1 MDGRSLSRF
10 YETPLGQRSRRL
22 ILRALRQAW
31 PDIRGRRL
39 LGYGFA
45 EPYLR
50 AFQPE
55 AERCIAALP
64 ESLSGAV
71 AWPRGA
77 SLTTLVEEDALP
89 FPDAFF
95 DLILVVHGLEEAE
108 GLRPLLRQLW
118 RVLAPEGRLL
128 LVAPNRASLWAQIER
143 SPFAR
148 GRPFSRNEL
157 DGLLRGALFVP
168 EHWQRALYAPP
179 IVNRA
184 LTGSGT
190 GWERFGSRFFF
201 SLGGVHIVEA
211 GKSLYAPATPKPV
224 RVTAPPLLKTA
235 GTE

>member
-1 MDGRSLSRF
+1 MDASSLGDF
-10 YETPLGQRSRRL
+10 YDTPLGQRSRRL
-22 ILRALRQAW
+22 VLRALRQIW
-31 PDIRGRRL
+31 PDVRGRRL

-55 AERCIAALP
+55 AERCISAVP
-64 ESLSGAV
+64 GGSGGARP
-71 AWPRGA
+71 WPRDA
-77 SLTTLVEEDALP
+77 SLTALVEEDALP

-95 DLILVVHGLEEAE
+95 DLILVVHGLEESE

-118 RVLAPEGRLL
+118 QALAPEGRLL

-168 EHWQRALYAPP
+168 EQWQRALYAPP
-179 IVNRA
+179 IASRP
-184 LTGSGT
+184 LIGSGA
-190 GWERFGSRFFF
+190 GWEKIGSRFFF

-224 RVTAPPLLKTA
+224 RVTAPALLKTA

>member
-1 MDGRSLSRF
+1 MDARSLSEF
-10 YETPLGQRSRRL
+10 YGTPLGQRSRRL
-22 ILRALRQAW
+22 VLRALRQAW
-31 PDIRGRRL
+31 PDVRGRRL

-55 AERCIAALP
+55 AERSIAALP
-64 ESLSGAV
+64 EGMRGALPWPREASLS
-71 AWPRGA
+71 
-77 SLTTLVEEDALP
+77 TLVQEDALP

-108 GLRPLLRQLW
+108 ALRPLLRQLW

-143 SPFAR
+143 SPFGQ

-157 DGLLRGALFVP
+157 EALLRGALFVP
-168 EHWQRALYAPP
+168 ETWQRALYAPP
-179 IVNRA
+179 IASRA
-184 LTGSGT
+184 LTGSGA
-190 GWERFGSRFFF
+190 GWEKIGSRFFF
-201 SLGGVHIVEA
+201 SVGGVHIVDA

-224 RVTAPPLLKTA
+224 RVAAPALLKTA
-235 GTE
+235 RTE